1 MDLGAGMKHEPS
13 EKEWAK
19 LKAELLNE
27 IKSDIRREAKVARR
41 PLRIF
46 RLTRVVWRN
55 VSRRFDSS
63 LFMRWGLLCLGFVV
77 FQLPFLGSLYMFLF
91 SILTEESFYGNANE
105 ALLGIGVSLLWCLLG
120 SMFFGLFPFLRS
132 DTEE

>member
-1 MDLGAGMKHEPS
+1 MGNHRVLVSIDLGAGMKHEPS
-13 EKEWAK
+13 DKEWAK

-46 RLTRVVWRN
+46 RLTRVVWRD

-63 LFMRWGLLCLGFVV
+63 LFMRWGAAV
-77 FQLPFLGSLYMFLF
+77 FRICCIPAAF
-91 SILTEESFYGNANE
+91 S
-105 ALLGIGVSLLWCLLG
+105 
-120 SMFFGLFPFLRS
+120 R
-132 DTEE
+132 